1 MRILLASAIALA
13 LFLPARADDKSDLDD
28 VFKNV
33 DARAEKLKDLK
44 ADFKQEKQ
52 LKVMKRPI
60 QIKGKVSVKKTDKGP
75 RICWES
81 WETDPDTGEKSA
93 PQRMLVLGDESKL
106 ISYSLDEKAGE
117 WTDLGKGKFEVQ
129 EFLAIGSSL
138 SGMKKSFG
146 VELGGR
152 PAEGKGWE
160 LKLTPTSERLKKF
173 IKELRIEV
181 DPKEWVVSR
190 IFVLEATGDTIDIRL
205 SGFEVN
211 AGVDEAIYKVPADV
225 KLEEVKL
232 EGK

>member
-1 MRILLASAIALA
+1 MRNLLAAAALLA
-13 LFLPARADDKSDLDD
+13 LLLPARADDAADLDS

-33 DARAEKLKDLK
+33 DAKAETLKDLK
-44 ADFKQEKQ
+44 AAFKQEKTM
-52 LKVMKRPI
+52 KVLKRPI
-60 QIKGKVSVKKTDKGP
+60 VVKGNISVKKAEKGT

-81 WETDPDTGEKSA
+81 WESDPDTGEKSA
-93 PQRMLVLGDESKL
+93 PQRMLILGDESKL

-146 VELGGR
+146 VELAGK

-190 IFVLEATGDTIDIRL
+190 IFVLEVTGDTIDIRM
-205 SGFEVN
+205 SGFEMN
-211 AGVDEAIYKVPADV
+211 KGVDETLYKVPADV

>member
-1 MRILLASAIALA
+1 MRTHLATALVLA
-13 LFLPARADDKSDLDD
+13 LFVPAFADDASDLDD
-28 VFKNV
+28 VFRNV
-33 DARAEKLKDLK
+33 DAKAEKLKDLK
-44 ADFKQEKQ
+44 ADFTQEKQ

-60 QIKGKVSVKKTDKGP
+60 LIQGKVSVKKLEKGP

-81 WETDPDTGEKSA
+81 WETDKDTGEKSA

-106 ISYSLDEKAGE
+106 ISYSVEDKSGE

-146 VELGGR
+146 VTLGGR

-190 IFVLEATGDTIDIRL
+190 IFVLEETGDTIDIRL
-205 SGFEVN
+205 
-211 AGVDEAIYKVPADV
+211 
-225 KLEEVKL
+225 
-232 EGK
+232 